1 MSPLFRYTAEINIP
15 DSISLYSQLGA
26 GVPKE
31 VRGLELAFIVITGSL
46 QSWVMPT
53 DDCHQLFDW
62 DTGHINPNLVPHHT
76 RRV

>member
-1 MSPLFRYTAEINIP
+1 MEIN
-15 DSISLYSQLGA
+15 
-26 GVPKE
+26 V
-31 VRGLELAFIVITGSL
+31 SL

-62 DTGHINPNLVPHHT
+62 DTGHINPNLVPHNR